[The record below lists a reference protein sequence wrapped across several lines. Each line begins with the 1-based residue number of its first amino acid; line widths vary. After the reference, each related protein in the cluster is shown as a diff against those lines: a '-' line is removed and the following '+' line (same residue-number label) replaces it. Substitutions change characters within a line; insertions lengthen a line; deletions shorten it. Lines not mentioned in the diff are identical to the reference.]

1 MTSTFFLKQ
10 PKSNKETLILFSCYF
25 KYENKKFVYS
35 TGEKINPINWDFENR
50 IPISKGEFKCK
61 DSKGILTQLN
71 RYTNC
76 FSSIETNCKMTNQEF
91 TSALLK
97 KTFDEDFKKAPTGK
111 NLFYK
116 VFDEFVEQKKKK
128 MDWSLS
134 TIKRYKNIKN
144 ILEEFVKAKG
154 YKITFNSINDK
165 FHTEFTDYCMN
176 ERNHINNTYTR
187 NLGLI
192 KTFLYW
198 ALDKGYTYN
207 KSFVKFKKKKRVVT
221 QQIALTLK
229 DLEFIMAQKYD
240 TSRLEKIRDVFV
252 FSCVTGLRF
261 GELKLINRENVNED
275 NILLKEEKESTKELR
290 TIPLNDLS
298 KYILNKYDY
307 KLPLI
312 ANQKHNEYIKEVFK
326 KAGYTNLIEKVTT
339 KGKENIRI
347 TLPFYERIS
356 SHTARRTFI
365 TLMKKKGFS
374 DKLIASISG
383 HKDFKTL
390 NMYYQIDDDSK
401 NEAVKKT
408 FDIDYT
414 PLKKVKNE

>member
-10 PKSNKETLILFSCYF
+10 PTSDKETLILFSCYF
-25 KYENKKFVYS
+25 KYEGKKFVYS
-35 TGEKINPINWDFENR
+35 TGEKIKPIHWDFENNK
-50 IPISKGEFKCK
+50 PIKSGKNKSKE
-61 DSKGILTQLN
+61 SKSIETQLN
-71 RYTNC
+71 RYKDC
-76 FSSIETNCKMTNQEF
+76 FRTVQASSKTTREEF
-91 TSALLK
+91 TSDILK
-97 KTFDEDFKKAPTGK
+97 NSFDEEFKKAPSGK
-111 NLFYK
+111 NLFYEAY
-116 VFDEFVEQKKKK
+116 DEFVDYKIKN

-144 ILEEFVKAKG
+144 ILQEFEKARG
-154 YKITFNSINDK
+154 YKLNFNSINDK
-165 FHTEFTDYCMN
+165 FHAEFTDYCMN

-198 ALDKGYTYN
+198 AVERGYTYN

-240 TSRLEKIRDVFV
+240 TNRLEKIRDVFV

-374 DKLIASISG
+374 DKLIASYQR
-383 HKDFKTL
+383 HRDLKTL
-390 NMYYQIDDDSK
+390 NMYYQVDDESK

-408 FDIDYT
+408 FDIDFPT
-414 PLKKVKNE
+414 LKKA